1 MQPRPYIRVQWS
13 GKGREKKKMKRLTGF
28 QKAAVVGLMLAGLAS
43 AKNPNAGTLEDKV
56 RHQLVMLPYYNVF
69 DNLSFRVDDGRVTL
83 FGQVTQPV
91 LKSDAQNAVKHVEG
105 VTAVDN
111 EIEVLPL
118 SPFDNQI
125 RRATYFAIYGFGP
138 LERYGTGTQP
148 SIRILV
154 KNGNV
159 TLAGVVNSETDR
171 SLAAL
176 RANRVPGVFS
186 VSNELVVER

>member
-1 MQPRPYIRVQWS
+1 
-13 GKGREKKKMKRLTGF
+13 MKRLRGF
-28 QKAAVVGLMLAGLAS
+28 QKAAALGLLLAGLAA
-43 AKNPNAGTLEDKV
+43 AKNPTPSSLQDKV

-69 DNLSFRVDDGRVTL
+69 DNLSFRVDGGQVTL
-83 FGQVTQPV
+83 FGQVTQPM

-105 VTAVDN
+105 VTSVDN

-125 RRATYFAIYGFGP
+125 RRATYFAIYGYGP
-138 LERYGTGTQP
+138 LERYGMGTQP
-148 SIRILV
+148 SIRIIV

-159 TLAGVVNSETDR
+159 TLAGVVANEMDR
-171 SLAAL
+171 NLAAM
-176 RANRVPGVFS
+176 RANRVAGVFS

>member
-1 MQPRPYIRVQWS
+1 
-13 GKGREKKKMKRLTGF
+13 MKRLTGF
-28 QKAAVVGLMLAGLAS
+28 QKAAALGLILGGLAV
-43 AKNPNAGTLEDKV
+43 AKSPNAGTVEDKV

-69 DNLSFRVDDGRVTL
+69 DNLSFRVDGGKVTL

-105 VTAVDN
+105 VTSIDN

-118 SPFDNQI
+118 SPFDNRI

-138 LERYGTGTQP
+138 LERYGMGTQP
-148 SIRILV
+148 SIRIVV

-159 TLAGVVNSETDR
+159 TLAGIVSSETDR
-171 SLAAL
+171 NLAAM
-176 RANRVPGVFS
+176 RANQVPGVFS

>member
-1 MQPRPYIRVQWS
+1 
-13 GKGREKKKMKRLTGF
+13 MKRLTGF
-28 QKAAVVGLMLAGLAS
+28 QKAAAVGLLLAGLAG
-43 AKNPNAGTLEDKV
+43 AKSPNLSTTEDKV

-69 DNLSFRVDDGRVTL
+69 DNLSFRVDGGQVTL

-105 VTAVDN
+105 VTSVDN

-138 LERYGTGTQP
+138 LERYGMGTQP
-148 SIRILV
+148 SIRIIV

-159 TLAGVVNSETDR
+159 TLAGVVANEMDR
-171 SLAAL
+171 NLAAM
-176 RANRVPGVFS
+176 RANRVSGVFS
-186 VSNELVVER
+186 VSNELVVEK